1 MNESQPTK
9 QGDSLEI
16 EINLRDIIR
25 FIQVQFW
32 RIAAFALV
40 FGILGGIYAF
50 TAQKEYQAQAIILP
64 ELQSSSSFGKS
75 GGLGAL
81 AGLAGIDLG
90 MSGSTDAIRPDLYP
104 SIIQSLPFLMHLS
117 TQSVYVSE
125 SKKNEVLGEFLRQ
138 KQQTWLGKLMGTK
151 PKSMV
156 LLDPNK
162 ASKTLEISLEKEL
175 LIKDIGKRVV
185 AGFDRKTGIISI
197 SVEMPDPVVAAHVT
211 QITIEYLK
219 EYVTNYRTDKAKR
232 QMKFIGGQVVDAKRR
247 YQSAEVALASYQDQN
262 RFLIIQTAKVQQAR
276 LQADFLMAQSVY
288 NDLSRQHEQAKIRVE
303 EETPVFKTLE
313 PPRVPL
319 LKSKPKRMT
328 IIFTY
333 LVLGT
338 FVGLL
343 YTLYKAGYAKK
354 YLG

>member
-40 FGILGGIYAF
+40 FGLVGGLYAF

-75 GGLGAL
+75 SSLGAL

-125 SKKNEVLGEFLRQ
+125 SKRNEILGEFLQQ
-138 KQQTWLGKLMGTK
+138 KRKA
-151 PKSMV
+151 
-156 LLDPNK
+156 LDNAGIKVGPN
-162 ASKTLEISLEKEL
+162 
-175 LIKDIGKRVV
+175 
-185 AGFDRKTGIISI
+185 GIC
-197 SVEMPDPVVAAHVT
+197 
-211 QITIEYLK
+211 
-219 EYVTNYRTDKAKR
+219 
-232 QMKFIGGQVVDAKRR
+232 
-247 YQSAEVALASYQDQN
+247 
-262 RFLIIQTAKVQQAR
+262 
-276 LQADFLMAQSVY
+276 
-288 NDLSRQHEQAKIRVE
+288 
-303 EETPVFKTLE
+303 
-313 PPRVPL
+313 
-319 LKSKPKRMT
+319 
-328 IIFTY
+328 
-333 LVLGT
+333 
-338 FVGLL
+338 
-343 YTLYKAGYAKK
+343 
-354 YLG
+354 